1 MPTIDELKFKP
12 TKEQTKRL
20 LNIYAYAIALV
31 KRENYWDTEVYHVEH
46 KIKGK
51 FYEHIDKSDL
61 FREIVWVILCS
72 GFKAETVKKKWSEFI
87 TLLSNFDVDVVKDM
101 QLDSIINK
109 SPIKNKAKLRAI
121 IEVSKSLTPEYL
133 IRLREIPSVD
143 EARDHLLKLPYIGK
157 VTVWHL
163 MRNIGFDCY
172 KPDRHIVK
180 LSELLSVPPSEM
192 FSILKNE
199 GMAELIGVAD
209 VILWRACAILGSAEL
224 LVKKGEARVER
235 VIYLR

>member
-1 MPTIDELKFKP
+1 MATIDELKFKP

-20 LNIYAYAIALV
+20 LNIYAYATELI
-31 KRENYWDTEVYHVEH
+31 KRENYWDTEVHHVENRL
-46 KIKGK
+46 KGK
-51 FYEHIDKSDL
+51 FYEYMDRSDL
-61 FREIVWVILCS
+61 FKEIVWVILCS
-72 GFKAETVKKKWSEFI
+72 GFRAEIVERKWSEFI

-101 QLDSIINK
+101 QLDSIINR

-133 IRLREIPSVD
+133 MRLREISSID
-143 EARDHLLKLPYIGK
+143 EVRDHLLKLPYIGK

-180 LSELLSVPPSEM
+180 LSELLSVPHSDI
-192 FSILKNE
+192 FNVLKNE
-199 GMAELIGVAD
+199 GMVELIGVAD
-209 VILWRACAILGSAEL
+209 VILWRACAILGSADM
-224 LVKKGEARVER
+224 LVKKGEARAER
-235 VIYLR
+235 L